1 MKYFESVLVAL
12 IVCAALCY
20 LQRIFFPKKKAESDC
35 GCGSVDCQV
44 AKPKIV
50 PQSDRSGQ

>member
-12 IVCAALCY
+12 IICAALCS
-20 LQRIFFPKKKAESDC
+20 LHRIFCPKKKAESDC

-44 AKPKIV
+44 AKPKIM
-50 PQSDRSGQ
+50 PKSDRSGQ